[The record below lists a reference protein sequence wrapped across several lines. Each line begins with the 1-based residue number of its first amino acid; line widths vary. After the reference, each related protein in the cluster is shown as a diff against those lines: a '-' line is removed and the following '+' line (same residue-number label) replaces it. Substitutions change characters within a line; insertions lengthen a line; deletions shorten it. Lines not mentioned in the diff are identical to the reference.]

1 MNGLFKRIVNIFSH
15 NRKNHCT
22 ASLCNDESMKRRA
35 LIIHSE
41 DRKENSDRLLQVA
54 NGKRKFLYYHL
65 QEPLSRDDD
74 MAIIHKDIMSGI
86 VLDAYFSHKSQ

>member
-1 MNGLFKRIVNIFSH
+1 
-15 NRKNHCT
+15 
-22 ASLCNDESMKRRA
+22 MKRRA

-86 VLDAYFSHKSQ
+86 VLDAYFSHESLQIFMVFRRFTFVITVAMKIL